1 MILNGTEIPPNL
13 ERYSTPPEYLQFRYT
28 FTEKELEVLNK
39 KYKNN
44 IIITAV
50 ISGVIILCAYFAANY
65 FFGLSKNN
73 ADGSVND
80 FFYLLGI
87 VIIITSIVGA
97 VIAIARA
104 AKKEFG
110 ICSNGI
116 LLDAFDTRYHA
127 NGSKR
132 GQHAFCLSAWFP
144 ETNQY
149 CRRIKCGDLRS
160 WTYGSY
166 EKGDEVTVYKIN
178 KYEVFGLCS
187 PRRYPMRYM

>member
-1 MILNGTEIPPNL
+1 M
-13 ERYSTPPEYLQFRYT
+13 
-28 FTEKELEVLNK
+28 
-39 KYKNN
+39 
-44 IIITAV
+44 

-87 VIIITSIVGA
+87 IIIITSIVGA

-160 WTYGSY
+160 WTYGSF
-166 EKGDEVTVYKIN
+166 EKGGNHCGCLMKTLTLQPGTWTVSATPVSEK
-178 KYEVFGLCS
+178 VSVVCS
-187 PRRYPMRYM
+187 AAEALAPNLTAP